1 MRRLGFQALKIDT
14 TRFVIEVDADRPFT
28 LHFSNAYDLAWAA
41 SFGGQPVKSA
51 RVLGV
56 ANGFWMDAVG
66 RVVVT
71 VEFQPQR
78 RFYYGSAISLTCLLM
93 CVACTLYVSWG
104 RKRKFKKSD

>member
-78 RFYYGSAISLTCLLM
+78 RLYYGLAISLTLLIR
-93 CVACTLYVSWG
+93 VAYTLYASWS
-104 RKRKFKKSD
+104 RKRKFEKSV